1 MKPDHIL
8 ETFLSW
14 QNPAI
19 FVFVFFIVISAI
31 VILIK
36 KDFIKPLKRRTEKL
50 EDDNMRLMAL
60 FAELDPDP
68 ILRVDENGIII
79 KLNDPAKEILSLD
92 VLGQKCD
99 SIIPN
104 YKELLKR
111 TQISNEIVEIDGKHF
126 TISLK
131 ENSLLE
137 FVQIYLHDISNRIE
151 QEKKIE
157 LYQENLRLLRIK
169 LDNQNEK
176 QRELIGQ
183 DLHDN
188 IGNQISILKLSLQ
201 NFINNPETHKIDELY
216 NKIDLLSDDVRGISH
231 QLCPKILK
239 EFGLVSAL
247 TQLVEVTTR
256 NSNMNGR
263 IINVNYEEIEDF
275 NLTLGLLRICQEALS
290 NIVKHSKC
298 SEFEIQIAI
307 EEGKLKLIISD
318 NGVGISK
325 EENKK
330 PSLGLL
336 NMEERSKSLLG
347 IFEIDSIENE
357 GTTIYLEFLLN
368 REINHD

>member
-1 MKPDHIL
+1 MQPDNIL
-8 ETFLSW
+8 EIFFSV

-19 FVFVFFIVISAI
+19 IVVVIFIIISTIVF
-31 VILIK
+31 LIK
-36 KDFIKPLKRRTEKL
+36 KEFIKPLQKRKDKL

-79 KLNDPAKEILSLD
+79 TLNDPAKSIFSREL
-92 VLGQKCD
+92 VGQTCD
-99 SIIPN
+99 TIIPN

-111 TQISNEIVEIDGKHF
+111 PQLGSEIVEINSKYF

-131 ENSLLE
+131 ENNSLE
-137 FVQIYLHDISNRIE
+137 FVQVYLHDITSRIE
-151 QEKKIE
+151 QEKLIE
-157 LYQENLRLLRIK
+157 VYQENLRLLRIK

-176 QRELIGQ
+176 EREYIGRE
-183 DLHDN
+183 LHDN
-188 IGNQISILKLSLQ
+188 IGNEISLFKLCLQ
-201 NFINNPETHKIDELY
+201 NYIDSPEESKVNELY
-216 NKIDLLSDDVRGISH
+216 SKVDSLSDNVRGVSH
-231 QLCPKILK
+231 QLSPKILN

-247 TQLVEVTTR
+247 TEIVEEMTK

-263 IINVNYEEIEDF
+263 ILNINYEEIKDSD
-275 NLTLGLLRICQEALS
+275 LTLGLYRICQEALT

-318 NGVGISK
+318 NGVGIS
-325 EENKK
+325 NKKTRK

-336 NMEERSKSLLG
+336 NMEERTKSLFG
-347 IFEIDSIENE
+347 IFEIDSVENE
-357 GTTIYLEFLLN
+357 GTTVYLEFLLSK
-368 REINHD
+368 RDES